1 MKRILIVAYYFPPD
15 ENGGTERVKHFYYR
29 LREEG
34 YDTFVLTARKR
45 GDKQEHLFKKDK
57 HVFRLWGIWVVIR
70 AYDGFVRKF
79 GIKIKLFKIVAD
91 LLIKIFLQI
100 VRPDVCIASFPLSY
114 DFDIGLSI
122 KRFSNCKLVADFR
135 DGLLFQPFNI
145 VTNGNSNYK
154 KKMVKL
160 EKDIVSDSDLILTVS
175 PEHAQYFKKK
185 YDVSAT
191 VIPNGFDHL
200 QIIDCEPIDLSKYG
214 FTVLYTGGLD
224 SSRPGQF
231 QYAKKFFEKIIFDNQ
246 DITFIFIGSYFD
258 YELDFFKNYH
268 NVIVYPKQK
277 REIVI
282 ATQKNADILLMVT
295 GEDEAG
301 TSGKLFEYLF
311 TSVPIINIGIENNAA
326 RIIKECHAGKTI
338 SNDQYSEFSEY
349 IEKVKKSEISVTRI
363 NTAQYTRQ
371 AECHKLAK
379 LISAM
384 FDVEDSYE

>member
-15 ENGGTERVKHFYYR
+15 ENGGTERVKQFYYR

-45 GDKQEHLFKKDK
+45 GDKLNHLLKKDK
-57 HVFRLWGIWVVIR
+57 HVFRLWGIWGAAR

-79 GIKIKLFKIVAD
+79 GINLKLFKVLTD
-91 LLIKIFLQI
+91 LLIRIFLQK

-114 DFDIGLSI
+114 DFDIGLSL
-122 KRFSNCKLVADFR
+122 KRFSNCKLIADFR

-145 VTNGNSNYK
+145 VEDGNANYK
-154 KKMVKL
+154 VKMEKL
-160 EKDIVSDSDLILTVS
+160 ENDIVALSDLILTVS
-175 PEHAQYFKKK
+175 PEHAQYFKKN
-185 YDVSAT
+185 YDAPAT

-200 QIIDCEPIDLSKYG
+200 QIIDCEPIDLSAYG

-231 QYAKKFFEKIIFDNQ
+231 RYAKKFFDRMISDNK
-246 DITFIFIGSYFD
+246 DITFVFIGSFLD
-258 YELDFFKNYH
+258 YELDFFRNYS
-268 NVIVYPKQK
+268 NVVVFPKQK

-282 ATQKNADILLMVT
+282 ATQKNANILLMVT

-311 TSVPIINIGIENNAA
+311 TSVPIINLGIENNAA
-326 RIIKECHAGKTI
+326 RIIKECNAGETMT
-338 SNDQYSEFSEY
+338 NNNYSEFNKY
-349 IEKVKKSEISVTRI
+349 IEKVKNSEIDVSRI
-363 NTAQYTRQ
+363 NTAKYTRQ
-371 AECHKLAK
+371 SECHKLAK
-379 LISAM
+379 LITAM
-384 FDVEDSYE
+384 F